1 MDNKWKIFFLM
12 SGFRQEDNT
21 FLVCSTQERMRF
33 YQEATFLHFM
43 GVHLQET
50 LENRFGLMKE
60 LSCKR

>member
-1 MDNKWKIFFLM
+1 MEDIFLM

-33 YQEATFLHFM
+33 YQEATFSHFM
-43 GVHLQET
+43 GVYLQET

>member
-1 MDNKWKIFFLM
+1 MEDIFLM

-33 YQEATFLHFM
+33 YQEAILFLHFM

-60 LSCKR
+60 LTCRR

>member
-1 MDNKWKIFFLM
+1 MEDIFFNERV
-12 SGFRQEDNT
+12 RQEDNT